1 MPLYEYKCDK
11 CQAVFDSYKS
21 QSMGCQED
29 PGSECPTCKA
39 SSRRVEISTTSEPV
53 FKGKG
58 FYATDYKGKT
68 TYKG

>member
-1 MPLYEYKCDK
+1 
-11 CQAVFDSYKS
+11 
-21 QSMGCQED
+21 MGCQED